1 MPYYYIYSQYIF
13 ISISWNKAKC
23 NQYRLAI
30 RAYSNN
36 LPLALKANQILT
48 QYLLVK
54 C

>member
-1 MPYYYIYSQYIF
+1 MIIYSYYIF
-13 ISISWNKAKC
+13 ISISWYKAKP
-23 NQYRLAI
+23 NQIRLAI

-48 QYLLVK
+48 QYILVK